1 MFKNY
6 LKVAVRNIL
15 RHKVYSFINIMGLA
29 VGMACCILILLWIQ
43 DEMSYDRFHENAD
56 DIYRVIQNINFADH
70 STTWAITQGPLGP
83 SLKEGFPE
91 IINAARMRHEDFLT
105 LTYNN
110 KMFDETG
117 FMVDGSIFEM
127 FSFCLI
133 RGDCA
138 TALSDPH
145 SIVLSEE
152 LAEKYFGD
160 EDSIGKTI
168 TLNQKYD
175 FKVTGVLGNIP
186 RNSSIRPNLLIPF
199 IFGREVGW
207 TVDRWD
213 NSFIQ
218 TFVQLKKNI
227 PYQKV
232 VQKISGYLF
241 DKPTIEKD
249 SRLDLQP
256 LKKIHLY
263 SNYDF
268 DIAHGDITYVIIFFF
283 VAVFILLIACINY
296 MNLATARSA
305 HRAREV
311 GMRKV
316 VGAFKADITR
326 QFLGE
331 SILLSL
337 LALFFAVLLLEILLP
352 SFNDLAEKELSANI
366 FGNLKIIGGLLSISL
381 FVGILSGSYPAIF
394 LSAFQ
399 PVRILRGPLQLATKG
414 STFRKILIAIQ
425 FSLTIILMIS
435 TATAYQQLRYTQ
447 NKRLGYDREFMFC
460 IGIRGKVREKVESVK
475 NELLRNPNI
484 LKVTT
489 CSALPDHGYNFSN
502 SLWHWEGQDPDEE
515 ILFRGVY
522 VGEDYFETFG
532 MDIVKGR
539 SFSNK
544 FPTDASEA
552 VIVNE
557 AAIKAMRMES
567 PIGKQLTKDG
577 KQFKIVGVVKNYH
590 FKSLHHKIEPLI
602 LLYRQKPGY
611 ILVAKIR
618 PGNTPKTIR
627 DIEKIWKN
635 FEPGYPVIYRFTDE
649 LLNDLYT
656 SEKRIET
663 LFRYFSSLAIFI
675 ACLGLFGLASFTAEQ
690 RTKEIGIRKT
700 LGASVSGII
709 LLLSKEFTK
718 WILVANII
726 AWPIA
731 YIAMNRWLQNF
742 AYRIDIGLGTFV
754 LAALLALVIALLTVG
769 YQAVKAAK
777 ANPVDA
783 LRYE

>member
-1 MFKNY
+1 
-6 LKVAVRNIL
+6 
-15 RHKVYSFINIMGLA
+15 MGLA
-29 VGMACCILILLWIQ
+29 VGMACCILILLWVQ

-70 STTWAITQGPLGP
+70 STSWAVTQGPLGP
-83 SLKEGFPE
+83 SLKEDFPE
-91 IINAARMRHEDFLT
+91 IINAARMRYEDFLT
-105 LTYNN
+105 LTYND
-110 KMFDETG
+110 KTFDETG
-117 FMVDGSIFEM
+117 LMADGSIFEM
-127 FSFCLI
+127 FSFSLI
-133 RGDCA
+133 TGDST
-138 TALSDPH
+138 TALSAPH

-168 TLNQKYD
+168 TLNHKYD
-175 FKVTGVLGNIP
+175 FKVTGVLGDIP
-186 RNSSIRPNLLIPF
+186 RNSSIKPNLLIPF

-207 TVDRWD
+207 AVDRWN

-218 TFVQLKKNI
+218 TFVQLKNDI
-227 PYQKV
+227 SYQDV

-249 SRLDLQP
+249 SRLNLQP

-268 DIAHGDITYVIIFFF
+268 DKAHGDISYVIIFFF
-283 VAVFILLIACINY
+283 VAVFIFLIACINY

-305 HRAREV
+305 NRAIEV
-311 GMRKV
+311 GVRRV
-316 VGAFKADITR
+316 VGAFKADIIR

-337 LALFFAVLLLEILLP
+337 LALFFAVLLVELLLP
-352 SFNDLAEKELSANI
+352 IFNDLAEKELSVNF
-366 FGNLKIIGGLLSISL
+366 FGSLKITGGLLSISL
-381 FVGILSGSYPAIF
+381 IAGILSGSYPAIF

-399 PVRILRGPLQLATKG
+399 PVRLLRGTLQLGTKG
-414 STFRKILIAIQ
+414 STFRKILIAVQ
-425 FSLTIILMIS
+425 FSLTIILMIC
-435 TATAYQQLRYTQ
+435 TAIAFQQLRYTQ
-447 NKRLGYDREFMFC
+447 NKKLGYDREFMFC

-475 NELLRNPNI
+475 NELLRHPNI
-484 LKVTT
+484 LKVTM
-489 CSALPDHGYNFSN
+489 
-502 SLWHWEGQDPDEE
+502 
-515 ILFRGVY
+515 Y
-522 VGEDYFETFG
+522 VGDDYFETFG
-532 MDIVKGR
+532 MEIVEGR

-544 FPTDASEA
+544 FPTDVSEG

-567 PIGKQLTKDG
+567 PIGKRLTKDG
-577 KQFKIVGVVKNYH
+577 KQYKIVGVVKNYH

-602 LLYRQKPGY
+602 LLFRQKPGH

-618 PGNTPKTIR
+618 PGNTPKIIS
-627 DIEKIWKN
+627 DIENIWKN

-663 LFRYFSSLAIFI
+663 LFRYFSILAIFI

-690 RTKEIGIRKT
+690 RTKEIGIRKA
-700 LGASVSGII
+700 LGASISGII
-709 LLLSKEFTK
+709 LMLSKEFTK
-718 WILVANII
+718 WVLIANLI
-726 AWPIA
+726 AWPVA
-731 YIAMNRWLQNF
+731 YLAMNQWLQDF
-742 AYRIDIGLGTFV
+742 AYRIDIGLGTFI
-754 LAALLALVIALLTVG
+754 LAAILALVIALLTVS

-777 ANPVDA
+777 ANPVEA